1 MSEPNSQKPSSSKRS
16 YWPAAAAIAALVILL
31 AAAAYAGFVL
41 GQSSAAQIAA
51 EVTLES
57 HPATTTPPSPQPDPT
72 SEPTAATTAV
82 ETATQTQVVE
92 KIVPQDLPAAAETSV
107 PTTVPAETDSDRQD
121 ANDEAIDLTVFHEV
135 WRLIE
140 SEFDGELPED
150 NDLLYEAIG
159 GSLNAL
165 DDNYTRFIRPEIAER
180 LRDDLDGSVSGIGAI
195 VRPHDDGL
203 VEIVRPIDGQPADL
217 AGLLAGDLIVEVDG
231 QSVGSMSF
239 DEFLL
244 LVRGPEGTAV
254 TLSIVRKDVEEPIEF
269 SLIRAEFEV
278 PVVETQVFEE
288 DAQTVA
294 YVRLSSFTKS
304 AEEDLSSALA
314 ILLAQNPDG
323 IILDLRDNG
332 GGFLDQAVAVAD
344 LFLPEGIVLYER
356 SSKGVLDETFRSESG
371 DIAEDLPL
379 VVLVNAGSASA
390 SEIVAG
396 AIQDNGRGILVG
408 EPTFGKGS
416 VQHVH
421 TLSDGSELRV
431 TIARWFTPNNRSISE
446 EGVLPDLEVATPED
460 LGGDDDE
467 QLQRA
472 IDYLLNGD

>member
-344 LFLPEGIVLYER
+344 LFLPEGVVLYER
-356 SSKGVLDETFRSESG
+356 SSKGELDETFRSESG
-371 DIAEDLPL
+371 DFAEDLPL

>member
-1 MSEPNSQKPSSSKRS
+1 MSEPNSQKPSSSKGS
-16 YWPAAAAIAALVILL
+16 YWPAAVAIAALVILL

-41 GQSSAAQIAA
+41 GQSSTVQTAIEA
-51 EVTLES
+51 TPES
-57 HPATTTPPSPQPDPT
+57 HPITSTPGSLAADPT

-107 PTTVPAETDSDRQD
+107 PTTVPAETDSGRQD

-135 WRLIE
+135 WRLVE
-140 SEFDGELPED
+140 SEFDGELPEN

-203 VEIVRPIDGQPADL
+203 VEIVRPIDGQPADM
-217 AGLLAGDLIVEVDG
+217 AGLLAGDLIIEVDG

-254 TLSIVRKDVEEPIEF
+254 TLSIVRKDVEEPMEF

-278 PVVETQVFEE
+278 PIVETQVFEE

-304 AEEDLSSALA
+304 AEEELSSALA
-314 ILLAQNPDG
+314 TLLAQNPDG

-344 LFLPEGIVLYER
+344 LFLPEGVVLYER
-356 SSKGVLDETFRSESG
+356 SSKGELDETFRSESG

-396 AIQDNGRGILVG
+396 AVQDNGRGVLVG

-431 TIARWFTPNNRSISE
+431 TIARWYTPDNRSISE